1 MKKQLLLFV
10 CLLSALTASAY
21 DAEINGVYYDFDY
34 SAKEVKV
41 AYSPQYTGSV
51 TIPETVTYNDVTYSV
66 TSIGLSAFYN
76 CTGLTSVTIPNSVT
90 IIDENAFNGCSGL
103 TSVTIPNSVTSIG
116 WWAFHGCSGLTSIVV
131 SEGNL
136 LYDSR
141 DNCNAII
148 ETATNTLITGCQNTT
163 IPNSVTCIG
172 EYSQEIKDE
181 TNVEIIPVSA

>member
-90 IIDENAFNGCSGL
+90 
-103 TSVTIPNSVTSIG
+103 SIG

-181 TNVEIIPVSA
+181 TNVEIIPVIA

>member
-1 MKKQLLLFV
+1 MILLAV
-10 CLLSALTASAY
+10 SSTNRLSCSTNISVGLASF
-21 DAEINGVYYDFDY
+21 II
-34 SAKEVKV
+34 S
-41 AYSPQYTGSV
+41 
-51 TIPETVTYNDVTYSV
+51 
-66 TSIGLSAFYN
+66 SI
-76 CTGLTSVTIPNSVT
+76 C
-90 IIDENAFNGCSGL
+90 CSGL

-163 IPNSVTCIG
+163 IPNSVTSIGNYAFYGCSGLTSVTIPNSVTSIG
-172 EYSQEIKDE
+172 EYNQEIKGV